1 MPATYEPIATNTL
14 SSAAASITFSSIP
27 ATYTDLRVVF
37 SNVKISSSSSNVAY
51 LRFNADTG
59 GNYSFTTVYG
69 NGSGTFSVT
78 GTSGDG
84 YTGIQLNTGPVSTT
98 IPQFY
103 TADVFSYTA
112 SIFKTSLLTA
122 SQDQNGSG
130 FVVSAVGLWRSTAA
144 ITSLTL
150 VHSATDFATGTTA
163 TLYGIKNA

>member
-14 SSAAASITFSSIP
+14 GSAAASITFSSIP

-51 LRFNADTG
+51 LRFNGDDG
-59 GNYSFTTVYG
+59 GNYSFTSLYG
-69 NGSGTFSVT
+69 NGSGPFSFT

-84 YTGIQLNTGPVSTT
+84 YTGIGLNTGPVSTT
-98 IPQFY
+98 VPHFY
-103 TADVFSYTA
+103 TADIFSYRA

-130 FVVSAVGLWRSTAA
+130 FVPSAVGLWRSTAA